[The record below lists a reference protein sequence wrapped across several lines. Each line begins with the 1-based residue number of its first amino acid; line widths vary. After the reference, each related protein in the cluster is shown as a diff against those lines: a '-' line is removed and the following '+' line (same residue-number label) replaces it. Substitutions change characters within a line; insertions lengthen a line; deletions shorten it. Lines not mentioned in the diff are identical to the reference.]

1 MRFPVFDLHCDTAL
15 ELIDP
20 NGKISRSLRKNS
32 GHIDLE
38 KGKKL
43 PGYAQLFAIFTTP
56 DMRPGFSAEAIF
68 DVVLK
73 NILLAW
79 SENSDLIQQ
88 ARNAEQVEAIVQEGK
103 IAGILSLEG
112 PAGIDF
118 DPGRLPE
125 LYEVGFRMSTL
136 TWNEQNPLAGSHKTG
151 GGLTA
156 QGRDYVRT
164 AQKLGILLDVSHL
177 SEEAFWD
184 IMDMTEGPV
193 SASHSNSRA
202 VWDNSR
208 NLTDEQFKAI
218 CQTGGVAGLNLYE
231 DFIGK
236 GPVTLDSLCDHA
248 VHWLELGGGK
258 HIALGGDL
266 DGCDILP
273 AGFTGVDCY
282 PALAEAM
289 AKRGISEAE
298 IQDIFWNNAMGLMR
312 E

>member
-1 MRFPVFDLHCDTAL
+1 MNIPVFDLHCDTAL

-20 NGKISRSLRKNS
+20 AGKASRSLRRNN

-38 KGKKL
+38 KGKRL
-43 PGYAQLFAIFTTP
+43 AGYTQLFAIFTTP
-56 DMRPGFSAEAIF
+56 NMRSGYSPEEVF
-68 DVVLK
+68 DAVLK
-73 NILLAW
+73 NIRLAW
-79 SENSDLIQQ
+79 AENSDLIQQ
-88 ARNAEQVEAIVQEGK
+88 ARNAGEAEEIIKGGK

-112 PAGIDF
+112 PAGIGF

-125 LYEVGFRMSTL
+125 LYEIGFRMSTL

-156 QGRDYVRT
+156 QGREYVRI
-164 AQKLGILLDVSHL
+164 AQKLGIRLDVSHL

-184 IMDMTEGPV
+184 MMDITEGPI

-208 NLTDEQFKAI
+208 NLTDRQFKAI
-218 CQTGGVAGLNLYE
+218 CETGGVAGLNLYS
-231 DFIGK
+231 DFIGE
-236 GPVTLDSLCDHA
+236 GTVTLDSLCDHA

-266 DGCDILP
+266 DGCDALP
-273 AGFTGVDCY
+273 VGFTGVDCY
-282 PALAEAM
+282 PALADAM

-298 IQDIFWNNAMGLMR
+298 IRDIFWNNAARLLN